1 VSGSTT
7 APGPG
12 ASTTRAY
19 LQIAAFAAIQ
29 AVIIIALAPFTR
41 HIAAW
46 FPPAY
51 ALVAFAQTLLIFT
64 ARRFTG
70 IRWGATLAAGV
81 TALVCGPFTAIG
93 WLLAVPLL
101 AAGALFDLVMRVA
114 ERRGWMPWRDS
125 LVVGGVVGT
134 ALFLVSL
141 PVMSPEHLGPV
152 LVALTLVARIVATWA
167 GAFLSARLVR
177 RLERVGVTG
186 RRAPSR
192 SRGEGAST
200 GSTTR

>member
-1 VSGSTT
+1 MTT
-7 APGPG
+7 GPTATPGPG
-12 ASTTRAY
+12 ASSTRAY
-19 LQIAAFAAIQ
+19 LQVAAFAALQ
-29 AVIIIALAPFTR
+29 ALIIIALAPFTR

-51 ALVAFAQTLLIFT
+51 AMVAFLQTLLIFA

-70 IRWGATLAAGV
+70 IRWGATLAAGI

-101 AAGALFDLVMRVA
+101 AAAVLFDLVMGLA
-114 ERRGWMPWRDS
+114 ERRDWGDARDS
-125 LVVGGVVGT
+125 VVVALVVGT

-141 PVMSPEHLGPV
+141 PVMSVEHLGPAIV
-152 LVALTLVARIVATWA
+152 ILTLIARIVATWT

-177 RLERVGVTG
+177 RLERVGV
-186 RRAPSR
+186 
-192 SRGEGAST
+192 SRGARRVKTVARG
-200 GSTTR
+200 